1 MERAMG
7 IESGPMLS
15 LSWSVRAA
23 DTTSVQIR
31 PSRKERVREGPRRAI
46 AGLCLQ
52 DASRNPLSE
61 ILEARDLL
69 KRDPQIP
76 GSGQFS
82 IIRRNIKG
90 RPISNLSDCRA

>member
-1 MERAMG
+1 
-7 IESGPMLS
+7 MLS
-15 LSWSVRAA
+15 VSLSVRAA

-31 PSRKERVREGPRRAI
+31 ASRKERVREGPRRAI

-52 DASRNPLSE
+52 EASRNPLSE

-90 RPISNLSDCRA
+90 RPISNLPEVNTRCERFIGHPPG